1 MRLTTLLAA
10 LLALWPLG
18 ALAQGTDFKG
28 LDLTDEPK
36 KADEPKKPDEKPAPP
51 PPTTTTSTAEPGAA
65 PKAPDHLDEV
75 QIANEDRVKSVQRK
89 PFLKKFRLELTPMG
103 FVTVNDS
110 FYPKI
115 GPGGRLSFFF
125 GDSLGLGL
133 RYNQVNVISTDEVR
147 LAKRE
152 LQSKLPAVQPKHLFA
167 LDVMFVPVYGKIS
180 VGNGIGTFDLYIVG
194 GAGGVWSQTSGE
206 NANGPG
212 DGIKPA
218 AHIGIGE
225 RFALLDWLALDLS
238 VLETLYNDKPLGTK
252 SVIQNLVSINL
263 GVSFFIPFSFEYKEQ

>member
-1 MRLTTLLAA
+1 MRLTILLAA
-10 LLALWPLG
+10 LLALFPLG

-36 KADEPKKPDEKPAPP
+36 KPDEKKPDDRDKDKDKPLPP
-51 PPTTTTSTAEPGAA
+51 PPASEA
-65 PKAPDHLDEV
+65 PAPAKTPDHLDEV
-75 QIANEDRVKSVQRK
+75 QIANEDRVKSVERK
-89 PFLKKFRLELTPMG
+89 AFIKKYRVELMPMG

-115 GPGGRLSFFF
+115 GPGGRLAFFF
-125 GDSLGLGL
+125 SDSLGIGL

-152 LQSKLPAVQPKHLFA
+152 LQSKLPSVQPKHLFGVDI
-167 LDVMFVPVYGKIS
+167 LFSPVYGKIA
-180 VGNGIGTFDLYIVG
+180 VGNGIGTFDLYVVG
-194 GAGGVWSQTSGE
+194 GAGGVWSQTSAD

-212 DGIKPA
+212 DGIKPS

-225 RFALLDWLALDLS
+225 RFAFTDWLALDVSL
-238 VLETLYNDKPLGTK
+238 LETLYADKPLGTR

-263 GVSFFIPFSFEYKEQ
+263 GLSFFIPFSFEYKEQ